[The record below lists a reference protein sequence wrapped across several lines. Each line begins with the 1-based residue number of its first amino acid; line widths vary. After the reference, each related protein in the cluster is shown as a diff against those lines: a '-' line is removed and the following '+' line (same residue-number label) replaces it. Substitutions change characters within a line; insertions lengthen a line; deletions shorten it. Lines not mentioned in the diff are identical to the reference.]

1 MTYQGAGQPVLFCIL
16 PFYLYRQNGI
26 IVAVDERWGS
36 FVNYLKMLKPLDWL
50 VLVFGMYLIFFD
62 IDYAKLS
69 TLDIIYMVCM
79 ALWVVM
85 LVVRIR
91 IEYKKGKTGGKDRKD
106 RKGGK

>member
-1 MTYQGAGQPVLFCIL
+1 M
-16 PFYLYRQNGI
+16 
-26 IVAVDERWGS
+26 
-36 FVNYLKMLKPLDWL
+36 NYLKMLKPLDWL

-69 TLDIIYMVCM
+69 TIDIIYIVCM

-91 IEYKKGKTGGKDRKD
+91 IEYKKGKTDGKD

>member
-1 MTYQGAGQPVLFCIL
+1 M
-16 PFYLYRQNGI
+16 
-26 IVAVDERWGS
+26 
-36 FVNYLKMLKPLDWL
+36 NYLKMLKPLDWL

-62 IDYAKLS
+62 IHYAKLS
-69 TLDIIYMVCM
+69 TIDIIYIVCM

-91 IEYKKGKTGGKDRKD
+91 IEYKKGKTDGKD

>member
-1 MTYQGAGQPVLFCIL
+1 M
-16 PFYLYRQNGI
+16 
-26 IVAVDERWGS
+26 
-36 FVNYLKMLKPLDWL
+36 NYLKMLKPLDWL

-69 TLDIIYMVCM
+69 TIDIIYMVCM

-91 IEYKKGKTGGKDRKD
+91 IEYKKGKTDGKD

>member
-1 MTYQGAGQPVLFCIL
+1 MTCQRAGSPVLFCML
-16 PFYLYRQNGI
+16 PCYLYRQNGI
-26 IVAVDERWGS
+26 IVAVDERWGT

-69 TLDIIYMVCM
+69 TLDIIYIVCM

-91 IEYKKGKTGGKDRKD
+91 IEYKKGKTDGKD

>member
-1 MTYQGAGQPVLFCIL
+1 M
-16 PFYLYRQNGI
+16 
-26 IVAVDERWGS
+26 
-36 FVNYLKMLKPLDWL
+36 NYLKMLKPLDWL

-69 TLDIIYMVCM
+69 TIDIIYMVCM

-91 IEYKKGKTGGKDRKD
+91 IEYKKGKTGGKDRK
-106 RKGGK
+106 GGK

>member
-1 MTYQGAGQPVLFCIL
+1 M
-16 PFYLYRQNGI
+16 
-26 IVAVDERWGS
+26 
-36 FVNYLKMLKPLDWL
+36 NYLKMLKPLDWL
-50 VLVFGMYLIFFD
+50 VLVFVMYLIFFD

-69 TLDIIYMVCM
+69 TIDIIYIVCM

-91 IEYKKGKTGGKDRKD
+91 IEYKKGKTDGKD